1 MFGRL
6 DIYSPFDE
14 IAEED
19 LIVELNSAL
28 VYHIKNM
35 LQEEFLY
42 WYTRGIQPILNRHK
56 EIREDI
62 LNIVQVNTAA
72 EVVDFKNGYLLQKPC
87 AYTARR
93 KGVQTKLKK
102 LNEYLYR
109 SGKADADNKVADW
122 FHRVGKGVLFVEPN
136 DDINTPFKAYAL
148 DPRSAFVVY
157 SLRPGNKPVMG
168 VNYVTVDGKA
178 RFDVFTEKNV

>member
-6 DIYSPFDE
+6 DIYSTYDE
-14 IAEED
+14 INED
-19 LIVELNSAL
+19 NVKEELNSAI
-28 VYHIKNM
+28 VFHNQNM
-35 LQEEFLY
+35 LQEDYLY
-42 WYTRGIQPILNRHK
+42 WYTRGLQPILNRKK

-72 EVVDFKNGYLLQKPC
+72 EIVDFKNGYLLQKPC

-102 LNEYLYR
+102 LNEFLYR

-122 FHRVGKGVLFVEPN
+122 FHRVG
-136 DDINTPFKAYAL
+136 
-148 DPRSAFVVY
+148 
-157 SLRPGNKPVMG
+157 
-168 VNYVTVDGKA
+168 
-178 RFDVFTEKNV
+178 

>member
-1 MFGRL
+1 MVELERKPIVRNDMYGRL
-6 DIYSPFDE
+6 DIYSTFDDIDE
-14 IAEED
+14 SN
-19 LIVELNSAL
+19 LVNELNSAL

-42 WYTRGIQPILNRHK
+42 WYTRGVQPILNRTK
-56 EIREDI
+56 ETREDI

-72 EVVDFKNGYLLQKPC
+72 EIVDFKNGYLLQKPC

-109 SGKADADNKVADW
+109 SGKHDADNKTADW
-122 FHRVGKGVLFVEPN
+122 FHRVGKGVEFIEPN
-136 DDINTPFKAYAL
+136 DDDEVPFKAQ
-148 DPRSAFVVY
+148 S
-157 SLRPGNKPVMG
+157 N
-168 VNYVTVDGKA
+168 
-178 RFDVFTEKNV
+178 